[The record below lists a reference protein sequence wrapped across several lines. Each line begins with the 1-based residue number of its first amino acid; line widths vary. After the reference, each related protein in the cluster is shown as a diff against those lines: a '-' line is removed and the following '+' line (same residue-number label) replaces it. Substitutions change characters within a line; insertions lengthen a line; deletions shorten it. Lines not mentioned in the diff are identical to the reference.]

1 MSMHLYK
8 KVLTSII
15 IHLNQLLRSTSRKL
29 FYRNM
34 LKEDHMASCILNR
47 QYIHFDDDGIPERSE
62 SQKECE
68 EYDDMNM
75 NSKEEIMCFTWKKS
89 RM

>member
-1 MSMHLYK
+1 
-8 KVLTSII
+8 
-15 IHLNQLLRSTSRKL
+15 
-29 FYRNM
+29 
-34 LKEDHMASCILNR
+34 MASCILNR

>member
-1 MSMHLYK
+1 
-8 KVLTSII
+8 
-15 IHLNQLLRSTSRKL
+15 
-29 FYRNM
+29 M